1 MMSNF
6 GAMDLSGL
14 ANKNQVS
21 QGNAVSAW
29 LVPGDE
35 ATLRQYLTLSES
47 TPVLMVITDQ
57 SEASGRLRQLITD
70 VLAGSEG
77 RFAGI
82 EIDITSNPQ
91 LAQAVAVD
99 KAPAVLA
106 ILAGQPT
113 PLFQGEATKEQ
124 LLNVLGQ
131 VLSLAA
137 EKDITKTV
145 SIQANAP
152 AEKELSPEH
161 RVALAAIE
169 ANDLPLA
176 KSLYEKLIVEY
187 PNDSEARASL
197 AQVKLMIRMST
208 SPEAGTLAELFRS
221 ADQLLI
227 AGNAEASLVSLLDAF
242 EGSVE
247 NREEIQQRLLELF
260 ILVGD
265 SEPEVLAARGRLAT
279 MLF

>member
-1 MMSNF
+1 MSNF

-106 ILAGQPT
+106 ILA
-113 PLFQGEATKEQ
+113 
-124 LLNVLGQ
+124 
-131 VLSLAA
+131 
-137 EKDITKTV
+137 D
-145 SIQANAP
+145 
-152 AEKELSPEH
+152 
-161 RVALAAIE
+161 
-169 ANDLPLA
+169 
-176 KSLYEKLIVEY
+176 
-187 PNDSEARASL
+187 AS
-197 AQVKLMIRMST
+197 VPR
-208 SPEAGTLAELFRS
+208 
-221 ADQLLI
+221 
-227 AGNAEASLVSLLDAF
+227 
-242 EGSVE
+242 
-247 NREEIQQRLLELF
+247 
-260 ILVGD
+260 
-265 SEPEVLAARGRLAT
+265 
-279 MLF
+279 